1 MIKAQVKKTGNAPA
15 LYINGKRVP
24 PVLFGLSDFP
34 AARPD
39 IAYAQ
44 KNIGEF
50 AKAGINPVALD
61 ANLCQCFHKVT
72 PPTFEHIIAE
82 VASMVKANPNAY
94 ALIRLHV
101 NPPYWWLRDNPDECM
116 VYKIKGEYTTGID
129 DGEQDRVIS
138 FDCNH
143 HLRGSLASKKWI
155 KDISELIRLF
165 IKELDASPF
174 GDHVFAI
181 QVASG
186 CYGEWHPWAID
197 YSKPAVDHFHSYLK
211 ETYKTDKALQKAWGR
226 SDVTIK
232 NAPFDPDGDWLHD
245 VAAYDAAKSLQRIMP
260 EAILEFCK
268 VIKQECPNRLCGAF
282 FGYYFNCGE
291 PVRYGHVEVDML
303 LNAEG
308 IIDFLCG
315 PFAYYTENRQIEGVP
330 LQRGLLESCRL
341 HNVLWLTE
349 MDQHPIGTED
359 MVGGDPKQYPETIAL
374 LRRNFLQPLL
384 AGQGMWYYDHR
395 VIPKLL
401 KGKNVMN
408 SGSIYFKNGWWGE
421 SKPLMKEIAKL
432 QALAKERMLGKYNA
446 AADVLLVF
454 DIKDCYA
461 RKTSK
466 DTYIGDPD
474 YYQLIDPLARCSV
487 AYDCIYATDL
497 PLADLSR
504 YKCVIKMEGEVGAG
518 MVDGREVK
526 TEEEWAKIFA
536 EKGVHRYTDVGDPI
550 IAGFGLIA
558 ISHSPRTEK
567 NTFNL
572 ILSSGKKI
580 KIRLKSKET
589 AAFDAKTGERVL

>member
-1 MIKAQVKKTGNAPA
+1 MIKAQVKTTAGTPS

-39 IAYAQ
+39 TAYAQ

-72 PPTFEHIIAE
+72 PPTFEHIIAA
-82 VASMVKANPNAY
+82 VASMYKANPNAY

-143 HLRGSLASKKWI
+143 HLRGSLASEKWI
-155 KDISELIRLF
+155 KDISELIRAF

-174 GDHVFAI
+174 GDRVFAI

-197 YSKPAVDHFHSYLK
+197 YSKPAIKHYHDYLK
-211 ETYKTDKALQKAWGR
+211 KTYKTDKALQKAWGK

-232 NAPFDPDGDWLHD
+232 DAPFDPDGDWLHD
-245 VAAYDAAKSLQRIMP
+245 KTAYDSAKSLQRIMP
-260 EAILEFCK
+260 DTIKEFCK
-268 VIKQECPNRLCGAF
+268 VLKEVSPNRLCGAF

-291 PVRYGHVEVDML
+291 PVRYGHAEVDEL
-303 LNAEG
+303 LNADG
-308 IIDFLCG
+308 LIDFLCG
-315 PFAYYTENRQIEGVP
+315 PFAYYTENRRVDGVP

-349 MDQHPIGTED
+349 MDQHPTGTED
-359 MVGGDPKQYPETIAL
+359 MVGGRPEKYPETIAL
-374 LRRNFLQPLL
+374 LRRNFLQPVL

-421 SKPLMKEIAKL
+421 SERLMKEIADL
-432 QALAKERMLGKYNA
+432 QALAKERCSGKYKP

-461 RKTSK
+461 RKISRE
-466 DTYIGDPD
+466 TYIGDPD
-474 YYQLIDPLARCSV
+474 YYKLVQPIARCSV
-487 AYDCIYATDL
+487 SYDCIYASDL
-497 PLADLSR
+497 ALADLKR
-504 YKCVIKMEGEVGAG
+504 YKCVIKMEGDVDEG
-518 MVDGREVK
+518 MIDGRKIKLQK
-526 TEEEWAKIFA
+526 TWEKIFA
-536 EKGVHRYTDVGDPI
+536 EKGVHRYTDASLPI
-550 IAGFGLIA
+550 IAGYGLVA
-558 ISHSPRTEK
+558 LCHSSASK
-567 NTFNL
+567 SDTFTL
-572 ILSSGKKI
+572 KLKSGKEI
-580 KIRLKSKET
+580 PLTLSAPET
-589 AAFDAKTGERVL
+589 AVFDAKSGERLL